1 MDRSRIKGESRPIP
15 VIKKLLSYNMSE
27 KKILT
32 KEILE
37 HRLIPI
43 EELSDAVANSLAKM
57 NPQKLDLSEAAE
69 EKVAKYR

>member
-1 MDRSRIKGESRPIP
+1 M
-15 VIKKLLSYNMSE
+15 MSE

>member
-1 MDRSRIKGESRPIP
+1 
-15 VIKKLLSYNMSE
+15 MSE
-27 KKILT
+27 TKILT

-43 EELSDAVANSLAKM
+43 EELSDAVVNSLAKM

>member
-1 MDRSRIKGESRPIP
+1 
-15 VIKKLLSYNMSE
+15 MSE

-43 EELSDAVANSLAKM
+43 EDFNSM
-57 NPQKLDLSEAAE
+57 TPEAAE
-69 EKVAKYR
+69 LYAEKGKF